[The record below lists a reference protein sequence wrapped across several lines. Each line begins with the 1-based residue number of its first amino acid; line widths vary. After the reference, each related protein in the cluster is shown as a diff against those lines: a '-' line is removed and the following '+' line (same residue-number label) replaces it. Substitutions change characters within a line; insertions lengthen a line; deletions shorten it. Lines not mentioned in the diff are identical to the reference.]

1 MKKIVKITDID
12 CANCAAELERAISKI
27 DGVNEVSIN
36 FMTEKMII
44 DIIDDK
50 YEEVVKQ
57 INKVKNKLEPDSN
70 LYLYVP

>member
-57 INKVKNKLEPDSN
+57 INKVKNKLEPDSKIIG
-70 LYLYVP
+70 L